1 MNRDLGEFELIER
14 LQRRLGGGTPS
25 AVGIGDD
32 AAVIE
37 GSPTRVVSV
46 DATVDGVHFDSGTWP
61 APAIAWK
68 SIAAAV
74 SDLAA
79 MAADP
84 VEVYLSLGIPAGVGE
99 ALLEGLIDGT
109 EAVTGH
115 LGVAVAGGD
124 TVGSPVLFLAVT
136 AIGELPDG
144 TGAVLRSG
152 ASSGNLVAV
161 TGELGGAR
169 AGLALVGEE
178 GVGQSGGSER
188 TLIERLLHPEPRLV
202 FSEGLREAGVTAL
215 IDVSDGL
222 VADLGHI
229 AALSGVGIELDVGQ
243 VPVQEG
249 VDQVAER
256 FGASGLDF
264 ALAGGE
270 DYELALTF
278 PPSSGDQLAELADRV
293 GLGLTVVGTVV
304 EGSGVELL
312 LEGRPYAI
320 GGGEG
325 SPGGF
330 EHRF

>member
-1 MNRDLGEFELIER
+1 MNRELGEFELIER
-14 LQRRLGGGTPS
+14 LQRRLGGGMPLS
-25 AVGIGDD
+25 VGIGDD
-32 AAVIE
+32 AAVID
-37 GSPTRVVSV
+37 GDSPRVVSV

-99 ALLEGLIDGT
+99 PLLEGLIEGT
-109 EAVTGH
+109 EAVTDH

-136 AIGELPDG
+136 AIGELPDRAE
-144 TGAVLRSG
+144 AVLRSG
-152 ASSGNLVAV
+152 ASAGDLVAV

-169 AGLALVGEE
+169 AGLSLVGEE
-178 GVGQSGGSER
+178 GVGQSGEPGR
-188 TLIERLLHPEPRLV
+188 ALIERLLHPEPRLA
-202 FSEGLREAGVTAL
+202 FSQGLLDAGITAL

-229 AALSGVGIELDVGQ
+229 ATLSGVGIEVDVGT

-256 FGASGLDF
+256 SGASGLDF

-278 PPSSGDQLAELADRV
+278 PPTAGDRLAELADRV

-312 LEGRPYAI
+312 LEGNPYAI
-320 GGGEG
+320 GGEEG